1 MYPDNNWYGH
11 RYILNKYCNCLDKP
25 IFATLQ
31 HGWISDEEAKETNVV
46 KRKLKLA
53 PFLSWNSNL
62 KKIYPSDKKII
73 PIGAPFLYLN
83 KIMNKLN
90 SKTEGTIFF
99 PSHSVPID
107 YQKNHTGLKNEVNH
121 YLAIEEI
128 QKTAEP
134 PYTVSLYDVD
144 FKNEEI
150 KKIYKDAG
158 WKVISFG
165 SRENVDF
172 LNKVYEEIYKCN
184 LFVCSDYTSALF
196 YAIFLKK
203 KVRYMNEVNINNK
216 KINLVNIDPRDKLFL
231 KINSS
236 IINNI
241 KSFVPEIFKNFAYN
255 NNIYDYACNQL
266 GYSNLKEV
274 DELKKI
280 IGIESKI
287 KTYSASFYKEIIK
300 LNHTLKYYLK

>member
-1 MYPDNNWYGH
+1 MQ
-11 RYILNKYCNCLDKP
+11 
-25 IFATLQ
+25 F
-31 HGWISDEEAKETNVV
+31 
-46 KRKLKLA
+46 
-53 PFLSWNSNL
+53 FL
-62 KKIYPSDKKII
+62 
-73 PIGAPFLYLN
+73 
-83 KIMNKLN
+83 
-90 SKTEGTIFF
+90 
-99 PSHSVPID
+99 
-107 YQKNHTGLKNEVNH
+107 
-121 YLAIEEI
+121 
-128 QKTAEP
+128 
-134 PYTVSLYDVD
+134 
-144 FKNEEI
+144 
-150 KKIYKDAG
+150 
-158 WKVISFG
+158 
-165 SRENVDF
+165 
-172 LNKVYEEIYKCN
+172 
-184 LFVCSDYTSALF
+184 
-196 YAIFLKK
+196 K